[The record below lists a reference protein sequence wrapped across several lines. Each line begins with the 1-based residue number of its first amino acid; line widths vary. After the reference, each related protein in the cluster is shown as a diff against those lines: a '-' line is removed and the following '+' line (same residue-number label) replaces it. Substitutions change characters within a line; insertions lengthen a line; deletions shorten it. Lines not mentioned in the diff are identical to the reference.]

1 MSMIFKIT
9 EMQDILVISITGD
22 PCVDDIKQILDQIQN
37 ASGYTH
43 SARLWDFQASSFTF
57 SQNEVLDIASYAST
71 SDRRPAKVAMLVKE
85 DLSYGVSRMYE
96 VFRNTDLTQIN
107 VFKDKTEAVRW
118 LREPT

>member
-1 MSMIFKIT
+1 MGMTFEIT
-9 EMQDILVISITGD
+9 ETQDILVISIKGE
-22 PCVDDIKQILDQIQN
+22 PCVDDIKQILDQIRN

-71 SDRRPAKVAMLVKE
+71 ADKRPAKVAMLVKE
-85 DLSYGVSRMYE
+85 DLSFGVSRIYE

-107 VFKDKTEAVRW
+107 VFKDKTEALTW